1 MAAASSLLQVMM
13 DAARKAAR
21 GLKRDFGEVEH
32 LQVSRKGPGDFVSK
46 ADLAAEQTLF
56 EELSRVRPGY
66 GFLMEER
73 GVVEGTDKTHTWIVD
88 PLDGTT
94 NFLHGIPQFAINIA
108 LERRD
113 PVTGQ
118 GQVVAAVTYNP
129 ITEEMFWA
137 ERGKGAWLGS
147 ERRLRVA
154 ARKRLEDSVFAT
166 GIPFAG
172 RPGHAQFLKDLHQ
185 VSQRAA
191 GVRRFGSAA
200 LDLAYVAAG
209 RFDGYWERGLKPW
222 DVAAGLLLVQE
233 AGGRVTSLD
242 DTETALLRGNVVAAN
257 LDLHPQ
263 LLERLRAAEV

>member
-1 MAAASSLLQVMM
+1 MATPSSLLQVMM

-21 GLKRDFGEVEH
+21 QLRRDFGEVEH
-32 LQVSRKGPGDFVSK
+32 LQVSRKGPGDFVTR
-46 ADLAAEQTLF
+46 ADMAAEQTLF

-73 GVVEGTDKTHTWIVD
+73 GTVEGTDKTHTWIVD

-94 NFLHGIPQFAINIA
+94 NFLHGIAQFAINIA
-108 LERRD
+108 LERAG
-113 PVTGQ
+113 TG
-118 GQVVAAVTYNP
+118 VVAAVTYNP

-137 ERGKGAWLGS
+137 ERGKGAFLGA

-154 ARKRLEDSVFAT
+154 ARRRLEDSVLAT

-185 VSQRAA
+185 VSQRVA

-209 RFDGYWERGLKPW
+209 RFDGFWERGLKPW
-222 DVAAGLLLVQE
+222 DVAAGLLLVHE

-242 DTETALLRGNVVAAN
+242 DTETSLLTGNVVAAN
-257 LDLHPQ
+257 LDLHPMI
-263 LLERLRAAEV
+263 LERLRVAEA

>member
-1 MAAASSLLQVMM
+1 MATPSALLQVMI
-13 DAARKAAR
+13 DAARKAAKQLR
-21 GLKRDFGEVEH
+21 RDFGEVEH
-32 LQVSRKGPGDFVSK
+32 LQVSRKGPGDFVTK

-73 GVVEGTDKTHTWIVD
+73 GSVEGTDKSHTWIVD

-108 LERRD
+108 LERAG
-113 PVTGQ
+113 TGIV
-118 GQVVAAVTYNP
+118 GAVSYNP

-137 ERGKGAWLGS
+137 ERGKGAFLGA

-154 ARKRLEDSVFAT
+154 ARKRLEDSVLAT

-185 VSQRAA
+185 LSQRVA

-209 RFDGYWERGLKPW
+209 RFDGFWERGLKPW

-242 DTETALLRGNVVAAN
+242 DTETSLLSGDVVAAN

-263 LLERLRAAEV
+263 ILERLRAAES